1 MNTSRLQEICSEVK
15 NISEETARFIKSQV
29 GLVTSTDIE
38 AKAKNSLVSYVDKQ
52 AESMLV
58 AKLSTLIPNPGFIT
72 EEDTVVN
79 SRAEYTWIIDPLD
92 GTTNFLQGIPVF
104 SVSVALARDGEIVVG
119 CVVDIMQEQSY
130 YAWKG
135 GGAWVDGKPIHVST
149 TQLIEDSVLA
159 TGFPYYSPDRLHHL
173 ANLFHDVLL
182 ACRAIRR
189 LGSAALDMT
198 YVACGKFDGFY
209 ETDLN
214 AWDVAAGTLLVREAG
229 GVVTDFEGNGD
240 FVAQRKIIA
249 SNGPLHE
256 PITEILSRHQLV

>member
-15 NISEETARFIKSQV
+15 SISEETARFIKSQV
-29 GLVTSTDIE
+29 GLVTSNDIE

-58 AKLSTLIPNPGFIT
+58 EKLTPIVPNPGFIT
-72 EEDTVVN
+72 EEDTVAN

-104 SVSVALARDGEIVVG
+104 SVSVALAHNGEVVVG
-119 CVVDIMQEQSY
+119 CVIDIMQDDSY

-135 GGAWVDGKPIHVST
+135 GGAWLNGKQIYVSD
-149 TQLIEDSVLA
+149 ISDIGDAVLA
-159 TGFPYYSPDRLHHL
+159 TGFPYYSPDKLHHL
-173 ANLFHDVLL
+173 AHLFHDVLL

-198 YVACGKFDGFY
+198 YVACGKFDAFY

-229 GVVTDFEGNGD
+229 GLVTDFEGNGN
-240 FVAQRKIIA
+240 FVSDRKIIVT
-249 SNGPLHE
+249 NGKLHE
-256 PITEILSRHQLV
+256 SVTAILSRHQLV